1 VSWAAGFRHCLKRVH
16 AGGERAAKYP
26 APGSGMAMKAEVR
39 RARLACMRFAALA
52 GAMLLVA
59 GAVQAQLDAGQST
72 LVAISRQ
79 MNVPVEGSFTKFDA
93 HIDFDPAKPA
103 AGTAR
108 LTVDTASY
116 DLGDPTYNESVRG
129 PEWFDAK
136 AYPQATFVSTAIA
149 STGPNQYS
157 VSGNLT
163 IKGHTQSVA
172 VPVVLTQQGATQT
185 FDGTL
190 PIHRLAFGIGTGEWK
205 DTSTVADEVLI
216 KLHIV
221 IVRH

>member
-1 VSWAAGFRHCLKRVH
+1 
-16 AGGERAAKYP
+16 
-26 APGSGMAMKAEVR
+26 M
-39 RARLACMRFAALA
+39 
-52 GAMLLVA
+52 
-59 GAVQAQLDAGQST
+59 DAGKST

-79 MNVPVEGSFTKFDA
+79 MSVPVEGSFTKFDA
-93 HIDFDPAKPA
+93 QIDFDPAKPA

-108 LTVDTASY
+108 LTVDTGSY
-116 DLGDPTYNESVRG
+116 DLGDASYNDSVRG

-136 AYPQATFVSTAIA
+136 AYPQATFVATSIA

-163 IKGHTQSVA
+163 IKGHTERVVA
-172 VPVVLTQQGATQT
+172 PVVLTQQGATQT

-216 KLHIV
+216 KFHIV
-221 IVRH
+221 VAHK